1 MARRDERVGRNESY
15 FREVNEQIERLEA
28 DGEERRFDIVC
39 ECADPDCMKLI
50 TISGAGYEQVRDDPR
65 RFIVYPEHVD
75 KTVESVASTRADYWI
90 VQKHGEA
97 AATAEQLD
105 PRG

>member
-1 MARRDERVGRNESY
+1 VARRDERVGRNESY